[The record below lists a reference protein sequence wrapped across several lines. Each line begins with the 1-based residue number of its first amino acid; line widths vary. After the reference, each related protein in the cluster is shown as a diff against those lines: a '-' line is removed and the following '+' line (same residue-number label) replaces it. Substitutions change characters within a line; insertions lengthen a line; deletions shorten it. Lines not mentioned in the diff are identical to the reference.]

1 MSPRARTFQKSG
13 RSSAGRAE
21 GTVLGALAA
30 GLAVAWAGAAAAGTP
45 SCTVSTAP
53 VSFGGYQAASDSDA
67 SGHVDVSCTC
77 TTGNDCTDV
86 PYQLEIQPGASGSIA
101 PRRMIRASGTE
112 TLDYDLYQDAGRT
125 TIWGT
130 GLDAVGRTYTVALF
144 DSSQRTFVYGRVPSG
159 QHVPPGTYGETP
171 TVSMTY

>member
-1 MSPRARTFQKSG
+1 MSTRARTFPRSA
-13 RSSAGRAE
+13 RSSAGRPE
-21 GTVLGALAA
+21 GVVLGLLGAGIAL
-30 GLAVAWAGAAAAGTP
+30 AWAGAAAAGTP

-53 VSFGGYQAASDSDA
+53 VAFGGYQATSNSDA
-67 SGHVDVSCTC
+67 SGYVDVSCTC

-86 PYQLEIQPGASGSIA
+86 PYQLEIQAGASASIA
-101 PRRMIRASGTE
+101 PRRMIRAGGTE
-112 TLDYDLYQDAGRT
+112 TLDYDLYQDGGHAT
-125 TIWGT
+125 VWGT
-130 GLDAVGRTYTVALF
+130 GLDALGRTYTVLLF